1 MKNKKYLKYVLLSL
15 TINIGMSSCSD
26 FLDEVNYSSQSADK
40 YYQTKS
46 GYESLI
52 VGCYSNLKNIYNNTN
67 FQIFTQQGT
76 DVFTQNYPTEITPM
90 NQYTTTYQSSN
101 GTVYSMWSS
110 YYNALKNVNAAID
123 RSENVILRTDDPDGM
138 EPNTLA
144 QRVAEAKALRAWYLL
159 EIIRNW
165 GKAPL
170 EIHEAKEPS
179 YTVEYADGAAFY
191 KQIFEDLEA
200 AIAVLPYRQTGS
212 NYGRMSKAAA
222 KHIRALAYLTRGYED
237 YADSKDFE
245 NAFKDAEDVY
255 LNSGHK
261 LLDDYAMVHRQSNE
275 MNDEIVFAIG
285 FADAANYNTNIWNQ
299 WFMMPYSI
307 GGWLGLGKD
316 SYYGNASAHVKA
328 IPTKYAYLMYDWQK
342 DRRPSVTYMSPLNGD
357 KNTSVDG
364 KDAGKNWFQ
373 CTTPVDGVFAK
384 GDKIIYFPVPT
395 DPEYKVWSASD
406 KDKVRY
412 KVFNFPAGDASDM
425 SDDDYYKYAYQT
437 TNSTSRT
444 FLPIWKFKDGNT
456 EFKEDESG
464 SGTRDIYL
472 FRLAETC
479 LIAAEAAVMNNDNDN
494 AIKYINYVASRAAKN
509 APVAGLTGYSGT
521 VTLDDI
527 LDERAKELLGEGSRW
542 NDLQRTRKLA
552 ERVLKYNWDVSNIHG
567 GTIKTTLTEE
577 SFKNKF
583 ILRPIPLQWLNSLS
597 NGSELGNNPGW

>member
-1 MKNKKYLKYVLLSL
+1 
-15 TINIGMSSCSD
+15 
-26 FLDEVNYSSQSADK
+26 
-40 YYQTKS
+40 
-46 GYESLI
+46 
-52 VGCYSNLKNIYNNTN
+52 
-67 FQIFTQQGT
+67 
-76 DVFTQNYPTEITPM
+76 
-90 NQYTTTYQSSN
+90 
-101 GTVYSMWSS
+101 
-110 YYNALKNVNAAID
+110 
-123 RSENVILRTDDPDGM
+123 
-138 EPNTLA
+138 
-144 QRVAEAKALRAWYLL
+144 
-159 EIIRNW
+159 
-165 GKAPL
+165 
-170 EIHEAKEPS
+170 
-179 YTVEYADGAAFY
+179 
-191 KQIFEDLEA
+191 
-200 AIAVLPYRQTGS
+200 
-212 NYGRMSKAAA
+212 
-222 KHIRALAYLTRGYED
+222 
-237 YADSKDFE
+237 
-245 NAFKDAEDVY
+245 
-255 LNSGHK
+255 
-261 LLDDYAMVHRQSNE
+261 
-275 MNDEIVFAIG
+275 
-285 FADAANYNTNIWNQ
+285 
-299 WFMMPYSI
+299 
-307 GGWLGLGKD
+307 
-316 SYYGNASAHVKA
+316 
-328 IPTKYAYLMYDWQK
+328 
-342 DRRPSVTYMSPLNGD
+342 MSPLNGD

>member
-1 MKNKKYLKYVLLSL
+1 MKNKIYLKYILLL
-15 TINIGMSSCSD
+15 IGIGMNSCSG

-52 VGCYSNLKNIYNNTN
+52 IGCYSNLKSIYNNTN

-76 DVFTQNYPTEITPM
+76 DLFTQNYPTEITPM

-101 GTVYSMWSS
+101 GTIYSMWSA

-123 RSENVILRTDDPDGM
+123 RSESVILKTDDPDGM
-138 EPNTLA
+138 EPNVLV

-159 EIIRNW
+159 EIVRNW
-165 GKAPL
+165 GKAPF
-170 EIHEAKEPS
+170 EIHEAKEPV
-179 YTVEYADGAAFY
+179 YTVQYANGAAFY
-191 KQIFEDLEA
+191 QQIFEDLEA

-237 YADSKDFE
+237 YAEPKDFE

-261 LLDDYAMVHRQSNE
+261 LLEDYAMVHRQSNE
-275 MNDEIVFAIG
+275 INDEIVFAIG
-285 FADAANYNTNIWNQ
+285 FADAANYNNNIWNQ

-316 SYYGNASAHVKA
+316 SYYGNASTHVKA

-357 KNTSVDG
+357 KNTSIDG

-395 DPEYKVWSASD
+395 DPEYKVWSAAD

-412 KVFNFPAGDASDM
+412 KVFNFPAADVTDM
-425 SDDDYYKYAYQT
+425 SADDYYKHAYQT

-444 FLPIWKFKDGNT
+444 CLPVWKFKDGKT
-456 EFKEDESG
+456 EFREDESG

-479 LIAAEAAVMNNDNDN
+479 LIAAEAAIKNNDNDN
-494 AIKYINYVASRAAKN
+494 ALKYINYVADRAAKN
-509 APVAGLTGYSGT
+509 APAAGLARYSGIL
-521 VTLDDI
+521 TLDDV

-552 ERVLKYNWDVSNIHG
+552 ERVLKYNWDVSNIYG
-567 GTIKTTLTEE
+567 GTIQTTLTEE
-577 SFKNKF
+577 SFRNKF

-597 NGSELGNNPGW
+597 NGNELGNNPNW